1 MEVKTGKELL
11 SAIHDENGFE
21 RRQDFEGS
29 DVWLVQ
35 IGNCVYYVGSE
46 SGTDF
51 HDFRDLLNNRQ
62 AIIGNNHLM
71 EELDTNPHDLFEEF
85 CTSSTDSI
93 EDFCQSLVES
103 SYHCEDL
110 SLC

>member
-1 MEVKTGKELL
+1 MEAKTGKELL
-11 SAIHDENGFE
+11 GAINDVNGFE
-21 RRQDFEGS
+21 RRRDFEGS

-46 SGTDF
+46 NGTDF

-71 EELDTNPHDLFEEF
+71 EELDTNSHDFIKEFFE
-85 CTSSTDSI
+85 SSSDSI
-93 EDFCQSLVES
+93 EEICKSLVED